1 MPNCSI
7 VLLHLKPMTS
17 AIPSVTRTYDLIGF
31 GDEVPG
37 VLAIVAAAREYRR
50 RTGKH
55 LKSLIMFKGISQE
68 GVGGH
73 LVRGGLSYLDRSYIP
88 SEVRQN
94 YRLPTFGDPAAI
106 YKEFLQRAY
115 VNQIALDPRQADA
128 TLRQMLSEVGA
139 DIISRVEI
147 ATVLKNA
154 GKLTGIVLTK
164 GETYAARQFIDSTVN
179 AELAQAAGVQKLQGF
194 ATFGLPDSELP
205 VTLAFETSGL
215 SIQKLRAIELAYIK
229 RFTNASDAQAQL
241 YINVAAG
248 SNPTL
253 AASFCGEMMNSQGV
267 PKSMHVGQ
275 DYADVRCKALSIAY
289 HSFRGKKLSL
299 RESGAILDQANIA
312 ILPGDRLSWNA
323 FLCYVNGA
331 QAEALARGAA
341 KPSAAM
347 LNEMQFI
354 EKWLRSL
361 GATAVKP
368 ASELYIRHAGNIGGV
383 VEPLRAAQM
392 YEGGV
397 PEEEALATFGYHLD
411 VRGGITG
418 LGRRASESGI
428 SSVTF
433 HEPPLFNVGIR
444 HALVRHVPNLAVVS
458 PASGFEG
465 YACAAGRIVEFNTAV
480 GQGVGIAAAIALTSG
495 RDLATISNREVR
507 QVLIQTRQLP
517 QIYGRPNY
525 LEASRMSEFETAFA

>member
-1 MPNCSI
+1 M
-7 VLLHLKPMTS
+7 
-17 AIPSVTRTYDLIGF
+17 PSVTRSYDLIGF

-37 VLAIVAAAREYRR
+37 ILAIVAAAREYRR

-55 LKSLIMFKGISQE
+55 LKSLIMFKGNSQE

-73 LVRGGLSYLDRSYIP
+73 LVRGGLAYLDRSYIP
-88 SEVRQN
+88 AEIRQT
-94 YRLPTFGDPAAI
+94 YCLPVFGDPVAI

-115 VNQIALDPRQADA
+115 VNQVALDPRQADV

-147 ATVLKNA
+147 ASVLQNA

-164 GETYAARQFIDSTVN
+164 GETYLAKQFIDSTVN

-205 VTLAFETSGL
+205 VTLAFETEGL
-215 SIQKLRAIELAYIK
+215 NIQKLRAIELAYLK
-229 RFTNASDAQAQL
+229 RFTNPNDAQAQV
-241 YINVAAG
+241 YVNVAAG

-253 AASFCGEMMNSQGV
+253 AASFCSEMMNSQWAL
-267 PKSMHVGQ
+267 KSLYVGQ
-275 DYADVRCKALSIAY
+275 DHADVRCKALSIAY

-299 RESGAILDQANIA
+299 SESGAILDQANIA

-323 FLCYVNGA
+323 FLCYVTGA
-331 QAEALARGAA
+331 QAETLARGAA
-341 KPSAAM
+341 KPTAAM

-354 EKWLRSL
+354 EKWLKSL
-361 GATAVKP
+361 GATVVRP
-368 ASELYIRHAGNIGGV
+368 ASELYIRHAGNIVGV

-397 PEEEALATFGYHLD
+397 PEEEALGTFGYHLD

-418 LGRRASESGI
+418 LGQKASENGL
-428 SSVTF
+428 SSVSF
-433 HEPPLFNVGIR
+433 HEPPLFNLGIR
-444 HALVRHVPNLAVVS
+444 HALVRNVPNLAVVS

-480 GQGVGIAAAIALTSG
+480 GQGVGIAAAIALVSG
-495 RDLATISNREVR
+495 RDLATITNREVR
-507 QVLIQTRQLP
+507 QVLVQTGQLS

-525 LEASRMSEFETAFA
+525 LEASRMGEFETAFA